1 MAFDV
6 VVLGSLHMDIVVSAP
21 DRPRRGETLAGHGW
35 SLKPGG
41 KGGNQAVAAAGAGA
55 RTAMIGAVGD
65 DEFGQPLL
73 ENLQAIGVDASHVA
87 VRRDAGSGMSVAIVD
102 AGGDYGAVIVSG
114 VNLLLGGA
122 EVDAADR
129 LFDEAGWLVLQNEVP
144 DAANLAAAAKA
155 RQHGV
160 STILNAAPARPFPA
174 GLNGLID
181 VLVVNEI
188 EAEAMAATAVDSLA
202 TATDAAKRLL
212 DFADAVIV
220 TAGAAGASLARRNG
234 RTAEIAGHQVRL
246 VSTHGAG
253 DCFVGV
259 LAARLSRG
267 DELEQA
273 ARYANAAAALRV
285 ASPPGPPRAIDPAAI
300 RNLLESGNTD
310 SIR

>member
-114 VNLLLGGA
+114 VNLLL
-122 EVDAADR
+122 
-129 LFDEAGWLVLQNEVP
+129 

-160 STILNAAPARPFPA
+160 STILTAAPARPFPA

-285 ASPPGPPRAIDPAAI
+285 ASPPGPARAIDPAAI